1 MLAISHCEERRAA
14 PKSKQ
19 WWQFYNFFRIFLQM
33 SSQINGSGPLIRE
46 LVSEINKFTEQIRLY
61 EDFMYMMQIDI

>member
-1 MLAISHCEERRAA
+1 
-14 PKSKQ
+14 
-19 WWQFYNFFRIFLQM
+19 M

-61 EDFMYMMQIDI
+61 EDFMYMMQDRYLKGEVDTVIKIYRVGNAK